1 MLIQNSR
8 GSVWRK
14 WDLHLHST
22 ASDGKN
28 TPQELVEEA
37 VKQNISV
44 IALTDHHTVNNLDE
58 IKRIG
63 REKGIGVIA
72 GIEFRTEY
80 GQKSVHMIGLF
91 PDTYE
96 GTELNQKT
104 LYDRILCKLDLS
116 ESDIIDAARKSG
128 KHFTT
133 DEAAFREGLLLV
145 QVDFKRTAD
154 LIHKYGGVV
163 TVHAGS
169 KANSFEEEMRH
180 EGKGAKNVSLADS
193 LGPVKEEL
201 LNNYI
206 DICEVRVAKEA
217 PFYLERF
224 GKPSIAASDAHSI
237 DEFAR
242 HFSWIKAEP
251 TFEGLKQIIFEPQSR
266 VRIQQEE
273 PEHKSDY
280 LVIDSVEI
288 DHEDFGKQTI
298 PFNQG
303 LNTIIGG
310 RSSGKSILLGCIARL
325 CGNNL
330 AIKKTKPDYD
340 DYIAQIT
347 KSMSITWRD
356 HASDGNRKIDYFPQ
370 SRIIDVASNLEEVSK
385 LAVSLLQSSEEGA
398 SKIAELQ
405 EFALTQERDIYSLFL
420 QYKAV
425 LMDKNGL
432 DSELESLGNKEGIVK
447 EIDKLRRQINEVKAS
462 MSETMSAEEESILEQ
477 QKNYLV
483 RLRGICERTECNANL
498 LNRIREVQLL
508 ACIDNQLLGLD
519 EQMRG
524 AVTNIY
530 NDIRDKAQNAWRT
543 NIDGLIAEQEQNMV
557 QLTDQ
562 IQKIE
567 CSAIYKRAQALYSK
581 NQELVVYT
589 QREAAETKRLEII
602 LRKEKEIEDITL
614 SLEELKERLMQAHS
628 RFYEKSVE
636 FCDGVRME
644 RDGIR
649 IQPYITFE
657 QERYYRLVSVA
668 LDGRATVNQELLQ
681 YQCPMDSSYTD
692 FIKKTFIG
700 LFGNAYVL
708 RKGFVAEELAEQLIT
723 LNAFSIKYNIQYQGD
738 DLNSMSEGKMAFVI
752 LRLLL
757 DFSDSDYPILID
769 QPEDDLDNRA
779 IYTELVKYLRSKKEQ
794 RQIIL
799 VTHNPNIV
807 VGADAEEIIVANQH
821 GVNNLNPENVKFAYC
836 TGPLEESFRKAG
848 EFVLLRNGIKE
859 QVCDLLEGG
868 DDAFRV
874 RENKYNL

>member
-22 ASDGKN
+22 ASDGKS

-63 REKGIGVIA
+63 KEKGISVIA

-91 PDTYE
+91 PDTYD
-96 GTELNQKT
+96 GIELNQKT

-116 ESDIIDAARKSG
+116 ESDIIDAARRTG
-128 KHFTT
+128 KHYATN
-133 DEAAFREGLLLV
+133 EAAFREGLLLV
-145 QVDFKRTAD
+145 QVDFKKAAD
-154 LIHKYGGVV
+154 LIHKYGGVI

-180 EGKGAKNVSLADS
+180 EGKGPKNVSLADS

-201 LNNYI
+201 LKDYI

-217 PFYLERF
+217 PFYLETF

-273 PEHKSDY
+273 PEQKSDY

-330 AIKKTKPDYD
+330 PIKKTKRDYD
-340 DYIAQIT
+340 EYIAQIT

-356 HASDGNRKIDYFPQ
+356 HASEGTRKIDYFPQ
-370 SRIIDVASNLEEVSK
+370 SRIIDVASNPKEVSK

-398 SKIAELQ
+398 SKITELQ
-405 EFALTQERDIYSLFL
+405 EFALTQERDIHSLFL
-420 QYKAV
+420 QYKTV
-425 LMDKNGL
+425 LMDKNVL
-432 DSELESLGNKEGIVK
+432 DSELSGLGNKEGIAK
-447 EIDKLRRQINEVKAS
+447 EIEKLHRQMNEVKAS
-462 MSETMSAEEESILEQ
+462 MAETMTAEEEQILEQ
-477 QKNYLV
+477 QKNELV
-483 RLRGICERTECNANL
+483 RLRGVRERTECNVNL
-498 LNRIREVQLL
+498 LKKIRAVQLL
-508 ACIDNQLLGLD
+508 AGIDDQLLGFD

-530 NDIRDKAQNAWRT
+530 NDIRDKAQEAWRT
-543 NIDGLIAEQEQNMV
+543 NIDGLIAEQEQNVV
-557 QLTDQ
+557 QLNDQ

-567 CSAIYKRAQALYSK
+567 CSAIYKKAQVLYSK
-581 NQELVVYT
+581 NQEFVMYAN
-589 QREAAETKRLEII
+589 RADAETKRLERI
-602 LRKEKEIEDITL
+602 LRKEKEIEEKNV
-614 SLEELKERLMQAHS
+614 SQEELKVRLMQAHS

-636 FCDGVRME
+636 FCDGVHME

-657 QERYYRLVSVA
+657 QDRYERLVSVA
-668 LDGRATVNQELLQ
+668 LDGRAAVNQELLQ
-681 YQCPMDSSYTD
+681 YQWSIDSDYTK
-692 FIKKTFIG
+692 FIEKTFIG
-700 LFGNAYVL
+700 IFGNAYVL
-708 RKGFVAEELAEQLIT
+708 RKGFAAEELAEQLIT
-723 LNAFSIKYNIQYQGD
+723 LNAFSIKYNIKYQGD

-779 IYTELVKYLRSKKEQ
+779 IYTELVKYLRSKKEH

-821 GVNNLNPENVKFAYC
+821 GVNTLNPENVKFAYR
-836 TGPLEESFRKAG
+836 TGPLEESFRKDS

-859 QVCDLLEGG
+859 HVCDLLEGG

-874 RENKYNL
+874 REHKYQL